1 MFEVVVDRIE
11 SLDAA
16 EYQAGASFYFS
27 NIADLSD
34 FLEICFK
41 SNENRDSVI
50 VRMVE
55 DENGRLL

>member
-11 SLDAA
+11 SLDPSVD
-16 EYQAGASFYFS
+16 QAGSSFYFS

>member
-27 NIADLSD
+27 FSQNAFH
-34 FLEICFK
+34 FLAK
-41 SNENRDSVI
+41 
-50 VRMVE
+50 
-55 DENGRLL
+55 